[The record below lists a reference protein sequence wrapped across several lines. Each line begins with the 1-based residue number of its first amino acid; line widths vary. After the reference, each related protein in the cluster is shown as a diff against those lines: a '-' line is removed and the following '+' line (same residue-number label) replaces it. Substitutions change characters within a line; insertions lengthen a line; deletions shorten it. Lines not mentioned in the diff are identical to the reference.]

1 MKTIKVNPEFGIEL
15 VLAVPYAYWLHKQG
29 KLEKVITSKGMK
41 PFYYFCKNVEERFSH
56 RTIDNAVAGLNEL
69 PNNWIHHN
77 SEVVFGKDYSEL
89 SEEDKISANG
99 VLDYSQWTPPPYRE
113 HYKNEEFKFDDRPL
127 VFVSNKFN
135 LEHGEAPYG
144 YFDVECLYNIFS
156 YLTDVGYS
164 VIYKRATNK
173 EKGLSIDQNEI
184 NSVNLGYN
192 DILANVTGRGVISDR
207 QLPQMMD
214 NVYLFDDIKSKYSY
228 NEKQLKIMANCEGF
242 ISVCGGNSILS
253 SYFGGSM
260 ISYVHK
266 GTELRPGYFGENSYF
281 RKLSNAKIIPTYDV
295 IGKINK
301 NTYDYEV
308 NTTGKQDYT
317 KLIENIKENFKGV
330 N

>member
-1 MKTIKVNPEFGIEL
+1 
-15 VLAVPYAYWLHKQG
+15 
-29 KLEKVITSKGMK
+29 
-41 PFYYFCKNVEERFSH
+41 
-56 RTIDNAVAGLNEL
+56 
-69 PNNWIHHN
+69 
-77 SEVVFGKDYSEL
+77 
-89 SEEDKISANG
+89 
-99 VLDYSQWTPPPYRE
+99 
-113 HYKNEEFKFDDRPL
+113 
-127 VFVSNKFN
+127 
-135 LEHGEAPYG
+135 
-144 YFDVECLYNIFS
+144 
-156 YLTDVGYS
+156 
-164 VIYKRATNK
+164 
-173 EKGLSIDQNEI
+173 
-184 NSVNLGYN
+184 
-192 DILANVTGRGVISDR
+192 
-207 QLPQMMD
+207 MMD